1 MQKYR
6 VLPTLI
12 VGLVGAIIGSFSM
25 MLYASTHFAGVAG
38 PNNTPPNAFAAPLVT
53 GGDDQSRI
61 VSAVKRVA
69 PSVVA
74 LNVNV
79 NGQQIVPTDPFMQFF
94 GQQAPGR
101 VERYRAR
108 ASGSGFVY
116 SRTGDGGLIVTNAH
130 VVHPPNGSSV
140 SSIQVVFQNGDR
152 VPGHVFATN
161 IGADL
166 ALVKVDNYTK
176 VPPPVEIADSSK
188 LEAGQWAIAIGEP
201 FELKQSVSLGVVS
214 GFNRDETIGSEG
226 GGGEIAFKGLL
237 QTSAPI
243 NPGNSG
249 GPLIDVEGR
258 LIGVNQSTANPQA
271 GAQGIGFAIPA
282 NTVREQVAALE
293 NNPGTHQGT
302 NTGFIGA
309 ALETV
314 TPDLGVQ
321 LNYKGKGVAVA
332 QVVSGG
338 PADQAGMQPGDVIQK
353 VNGQDVTTNDEVVKA
368 IKDTKPG
375 ATIAM
380 EVWSA
385 GIKKLVTIK
394 VQERPADV
402 GDALPQQQQGQDPD
416 QQQQDPSQGQQQGQG
431 QSQDQP

>member
-1 MQKYR
+1 MQNLR

-12 VGLVGAIIGSFSM
+12 VGLAGAVIGSFSM

-38 PNNTPPNAFAAPLVT
+38 PGNTPPSVNAAPMIT
-53 GGDDQSRI
+53 AGDDQSRI

-74 LNVNV
+74 INVTV
-79 NGQQIVPTDPFMQFF
+79 NGQQVVPLDPFMQFF
-94 GQQAPGR
+94 GQQGPER
-101 VERYRAR
+101 VQRFRAR

-116 SRTGDGGLIVTNAH
+116 SRTADGGMIVTNAH
-130 VVHPPNGSSV
+130 VVRPPNGSSV

-152 VPGHVFATN
+152 VPGHVYASN

-166 ALVKVDNYTK
+166 ALVKVDSYTK

-214 GFNRDETIGSEG
+214 GFNRDETIGNDTGGSE
-226 GGGEIAFKGLL
+226 IDFKGLL

-258 LIGVNQSTANPQA
+258 VIGVNQSTANPQA

-282 NTVREQVAALE
+282 NTVREQVAQLE
-293 NNPGTHQGT
+293 KDPGVHQGT

-368 IKDTKPG
+368 IKATKPG
-375 ATIAM
+375 ETINM

-402 GDALPQQQQGQDPD
+402 GDALPQQ
-416 QQQQDPSQGQQQGQG
+416 PSD
-431 QSQDQP
+431 QDQNQQP

>member
-1 MQKYR
+1 MQKFR
-6 VLPTLI
+6 ILPTAM

-25 MLYASTHFAGVAG
+25 MLYASTHFSGVAG
-38 PNNTPPNAFAAPLVT
+38 PGNTPPSLGAAPLPAS
-53 GGDDQSRI
+53 GGDDQARI
-61 VSAVKRVA
+61 ISAVRRVA

-74 LNVNV
+74 LNVTV
-79 NGQQIVPTDPFMQFF
+79 NGQQIVPLDPFAQFF
-94 GQQAPGR
+94 GQQGPER
-101 VERYRAR
+101 VQSFKAR

-116 SRTGDGGLIVTNAH
+116 SRTDNGGLIVTNAH
-130 VVHPPNGSSV
+130 VVQPPNNASV
-140 SSIQVVFQNGDR
+140 SSIQVVFANGDR
-152 VPGHVFATN
+152 VPGHLLSAN
-161 IGADL
+161 IGADV

-176 VPPPVEIADSSK
+176 VPPPVEIADSSRVQ
-188 LEAGQWAIAIGEP
+188 LGQWAIAIGEP

-214 GFNRDETIGSEG
+214 GFNRDETIGSDSG
-226 GGGEIAFKGLL
+226 GGDIDFKGLL

-249 GPLIDVEGR
+249 GPLIDIDGR

-282 NTVREQVAALE
+282 STVREQVADLE
-293 NNPGTHQGT
+293 RNPGVHQGT

-314 TPDLGVQ
+314 TPALGVQ
-321 LNYKGKGVAVA
+321 LNYSGKGVAVA

-338 PADQAGMQPGDVIQK
+338 PADQAGLQPGDVIQK
-353 VNGQDVTTNDEVVKA
+353 VNGQDVTSDDEVVKA
-368 IKDTKPG
+368 IRSTKPG
-375 ATIAM
+375 DTINL

-385 GIKKLVTIK
+385 GVKKLVSIK

-402 GDALPQQQQGQDPD
+402 GDVLPQSGQDQQGD
-416 QQQQDPSQGQQQGQG
+416 QGQQGG
-431 QSQDQP
+431 P